1 MPNSV
6 AAHSKFRSG
15 PIGPAY
21 NEPAFRHFL
30 AVERSRAL
38 RSRRFLYLVLVAV
51 RDPVRR
57 RARLTDAMAAALF
70 RGLGA
75 SVREV
80 DFVGWFREGQVAAAV
95 LSQGPAAT
103 NDVASVIKSRVHTA
117 VGKEL
122 APIRSSELRVRVVR
136 LGGSE
141 RV

>member
-1 MPNSV
+1 MHNSV

-21 NEPAFRHFL
+21 NEAAFRHFL

-51 RDPVRR
+51 RERVGR
-57 RARLTDAMAAALF
+57 RARLTDPIAAALF
-70 RGLGA
+70 QGLGA

-80 DFVGWFREGQVAAAV
+80 DFVGWFREGQVAAAI
-95 LSQGPAAT
+95 LSQGATAAH
-103 NDVASVIKSRVHTA
+103 DAASVIASRVRTA
-117 VGKEL
+117 VVKEL
-122 APIRSSELRVRVVR
+122 APIRSTELRVRVVR